1 MSKLKFLGKII
12 DPDAAKAYGA
22 TYKAKGMAALDDVA
36 DSIDNLSSGRMARTL
51 GRTGRAAG
59 RGLINVGSSRA
70 GMGAVAVGA
79 IGMGMASSIGPAT
92 KDAALG
98 AAFGDENADTYFT
111 GRDLDARFLAGQMM
125 GGVGGGILKASSPGD
140 NLAINPIIPGPT
152 AMLGASAAT
161 GVMGGV
167 AGGTIGAAVGTFVGG
182 AFGISKTGKV
192 AGGIMGTIAGA
203 ATGAALPTS
212 AFLGGHVA
220 RNQEFY
226 RQSPYSSSS
235 STASQ
240 LGASGDIVL
249 GMHNSRRGY

>member
-1 MSKLKFLGKII
+1 
-12 DPDAAKAYGA
+12 
-22 TYKAKGMAALDDVA
+22 
-36 DSIDNLSSGRMARTL
+36 
-51 GRTGRAAG
+51 
-59 RGLINVGSSRA
+59 
-70 GMGAVAVGA
+70 
-79 IGMGMASSIGPAT
+79 
-92 KDAALG
+92 
-98 AAFGDENADTYFT
+98 
-111 GRDLDARFLAGQMM
+111 MM

-140 NLAINPIIPGPT
+140 NLAANPIAPGPT
-152 AMLGASAAT
+152 AMLAASAAT

-167 AGGTIGAAVGTFVGG
+167 AGGTIGAVAGTFVGG

-212 AFLGGHVA
+212 AFLGGHVS

-226 RQSPYSSSS
+226 KQSPYSTSS

-240 LGASGDIVL
+240 LSASGDIVL